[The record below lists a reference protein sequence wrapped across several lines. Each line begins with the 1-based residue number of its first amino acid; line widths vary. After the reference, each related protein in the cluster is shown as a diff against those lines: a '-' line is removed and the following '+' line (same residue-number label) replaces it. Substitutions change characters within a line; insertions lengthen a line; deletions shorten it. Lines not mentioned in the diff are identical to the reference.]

1 MSSWDDWH
9 LEDTPMCAAR
19 RSWDLKV
26 ERAEQHLDEVKKAM
40 AAYTTG
46 NPYQAMRVRQPK
58 GQRHVWLYRLE
69 MTEELDPMIAVII
82 GECLYDLRSAL
93 DHLAVAM
100 APRNRKASAAFP
112 VESTDPWEKDA
123 AGNFVH
129 DEDRR
134 HSFTSKLKGM
144 PDEVVAMIKAAQ
156 PYRREDSVLETL
168 SLISRLEN
176 ADKHRQLI
184 VLGHGVA
191 DARSVV
197 TVGGEAIK
205 QGTAGFRPDGAEVA
219 KFGFRNHVPRESEVT
234 VEVSGTATIAIKVA
248 DIDGY
253 FGMPE
258 SLEVLIGWMRNSVI
272 PDFTPFVRPD

>member
-1 MSSWDDWH
+1 MPESQ
-9 LEDTPMCAAR
+9 

-26 ERAEQHLDEVKKAM
+26 ERAEHHLDEVKAAM
-40 AAYTTG
+40 AAYASR
-46 NPYQAMRVRQPK
+46 NPYRAARVRQPR

-69 MTEELDPMIAVII
+69 MTEEPDPMIPVII

-112 VESTDPWEKDA
+112 VETTDPWEKDA

-129 DEDRR
+129 PEKRR
-134 HSFTSKLKGM
+134 QSFTSKVKGM
-144 PDEVVAMIKAAQ
+144 PAEAIEMITKAQ
-156 PYRREDSVLETL
+156 PYQRDGSELETL

-176 ADKHRQLI
+176 ADKHRTLI
-184 VLGHGVA
+184 AIGRGVMN
-191 DARSVV
+191 ARSVV

-205 QGTAGFRPDGAEVA
+205 QETAGFRENGAEIA
-219 KFGFRNHVPRESEVT
+219 KFGFRDGNPDESEVT

-248 DIDGY
+248 DIDGS
-253 FGMPE
+253 FGLPK
-258 SLEVLIGWMRNSVI
+258 SLEIMVRWMRDSAI
-272 PDFTPFVRPD
+272 PEFAPFTRPD